1 MVDQLESLHGL
12 PTRSN
17 SYIFYTTWI
26 IGLATAM
33 TKRYFKFAALAL
45 MSIGL
50 SACGSNP
57 PRSPEP
63 LIDTT
68 EQPTQSVVQPV
79 TIDGVMDQTAIDPN
93 TFAGQAPLER
103 VIYFDYDTSEL
114 RSEFL
119 DIVSQHGRFLSENP
133 DASVRLEGHTDERGT
148 REYNIG
154 LGEARATSV
163 FRMLQLQGVNPQQLR
178 VVSYGEELPVD
189 EAHNSDAWAKNRRVN
204 IIYEA
209 NLPN

>member
-1 MVDQLESLHGL
+1 M
-12 PTRSN
+12 
-17 SYIFYTTWI
+17 TT
-26 IGLATAM
+26 THC
-33 TKRYFKFAALAL
+33 KFAVLIL
-45 MSIGL
+45 MSAGL

-57 PRSPEP
+57 SRDTEQP

-68 EQPTQSVVQPV
+68 AQTQSVVQPV
-79 TIDGVMDQTAIDPN
+79 TIDGVMDQSEFDPN

-114 RSEFL
+114 RPEFL
-119 DIVSQHGRFLSENP
+119 EIVAQHGRFLSENP

-163 FRMLQLQGVNPQQLR
+163 FRMLQLQGVAQQQLR

-189 EAHNSDAWAKNRRVN
+189 EGHNSDAWAKNRRVN
-204 IIYEA
+204 VIYEA